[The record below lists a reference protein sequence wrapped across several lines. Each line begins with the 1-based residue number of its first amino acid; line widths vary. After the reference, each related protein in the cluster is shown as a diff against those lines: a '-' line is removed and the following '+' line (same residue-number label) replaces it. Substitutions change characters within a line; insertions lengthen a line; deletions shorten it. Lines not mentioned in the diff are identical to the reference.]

1 LIVIATNITCPHQL
15 HIEEGL
21 FNARVAK
28 TYDDLYPA
36 PIQKLYPKNA
46 RPRVLSPNSSCS
58 HSLKGQKFYVQKTIG

>member
-1 LIVIATNITCPHQL
+1 LIVVAANITCLLQL
-15 HIEEGL
+15 HIEQGL

-46 RPRVLSPNSSCS
+46 RPRVLGPNSSCS
-58 HSLKGQKFYVQKTIG
+58 HSLKGQKFCAQNTIG